1 MATIVELTQV
11 QLSQE
16 TGGKNYGGQNGPI
29 GIYWIPESAKP
40 ISINQAHIIGVGYYW
55 DVIANRI
62 LDGIV
67 QVYLSSPLIV
77 PIVVTDSYATIEGY
91 IAANP

>member
-11 QLSQE
+11 QIVIE
-16 TGGKNYGGQNGPI
+16 TGVPGITTPI
-29 GIYWIPESAKP
+29 GSYWVPESAKP

-55 DVIANRI
+55 DPMANRI

-67 QVYLSSPLIV
+67 QVYLSSPLMV